1 MLVLCPFYVRS
12 KFDSQL
18 MNTFM
23 YVRCSKIDVRVHSM
37 FDEMVFDTSLISNGY
52 NAENMHFW
60 PHVGKAK
67 MCFGG
72 LHLFLKIVNKQL
84 KIINKQLKNEKN
96 WIVKICTNVQIFFC
110 CSKEFKILFP
120 LKSVCVWYH
129 WQLLL
134 IWSQVSSE
142 YEDIKWISLM
152 RNIFRF

>member
-1 MLVLCPFYVRS
+1 MKCSMLVLCPFYVRS

-96 WIVKICTNVQIFFC
+96 WIVLFAPMSKSSSAAQKNSKSFFHLNLFVFDIIVSYFWFDHRFHLSMKISN
-110 CSKEFKILFP
+110 E
-120 LKSVCVWYH
+120 YH
-129 WQLLL
+129 
-134 IWSQVSSE
+134 
-142 YEDIKWISLM
+142 
-152 RNIFRF
+152 